1 MSAPTRD
8 ELQGAPTRDELLGLT
23 VPALKERC
31 RQSGRPCSGRKG
43 ELVDALLRPAPGA
56 SPRKRPAAGAAAGA
70 APPKRATPGPG
81 GRDEAARHFAALSR
95 RAPSRKEIE
104 STEPG
109 GAPTVVERT
118 LPSFFDYYPR
128 ARRAHD
134 ALAGDG
140 PARLALLRACARVV
154 ETGDA
159 AAMGALVAAALP
171 PDAGDAAAPIDVDAG
186 AGAPPAAFRWQVD
199 GGDAGWLDFDAAS
212 NAAAEDARRRGAGS
226 AAFTSPYG
234 SYDLNLEFM
243 VQINRATGT
252 ARPVRYVP

>member
-1 MSAPTRD
+1 MS
-8 ELQGAPTRDELLGLT
+8 APTRDELLGLT

-56 SPRKRPAAGAAAGA
+56 APRKRPAAGAAAGA
-70 APPKRATPGPG
+70 APRKRPAAGAAAGAAAPKKAAPGPG
-81 GRDEAARHFAALSR
+81 GRDEAARHFAAL
-95 RAPSRKEIE
+95 A
-104 STEPG
+104 
-109 GAPTVVERT
+109 A
-118 LPSFFDYYPR
+118 
-128 ARRAHD
+128 A
-134 ALAGDG
+134 
-140 PARLALLRACARVV
+140 

-159 AAMGALVAAALP
+159 APWALVAAALP

-212 NAAAEDARRRGAGS
+212 NAAAEARRRGAGS

-234 SYDLNLEFM
+234 PDANLEFM

-252 ARPVRYVP
+252 ARPR

>member
-1 MSAPTRD
+1 
-8 ELQGAPTRDELLGLT
+8 LGISLSC
-23 VPALKERC
+23 PA
-31 RQSGRPCSGRKG
+31 Q
-43 ELVDALLRPAPGA
+43 
-56 SPRKRPAAGAAAGA
+56 
-70 APPKRATPGPG
+70 
-81 GRDEAARHFAALSR
+81 
-95 RAPSRKEIE
+95 
-104 STEPG
+104 
-109 GAPTVVERT
+109 VVERT

-212 NAAAEDARRRGAGS
+212 NAAAEDARRRGAGA